1 MDTKKK
7 KKKEQGRTRLFGIP
21 LIMPFLRPYVPTVA
35 LMIFLGILSSLADTI
50 YPLFNSWALDH
61 FVAERTLD
69 GLPVFLFL
77 YILLMILQELDNY
90 YCLYQCGKVEV
101 EIDRDLRN
109 AAFAHLQTLSFSY
122 FNQNSVGYIHAR
134 TMSDTERIGEL
145 MAWRMMDV
153 VWNVSYIVCVTGVM
167 LAVNARLAL
176 YVLVMVPAADVFSE
190 KNRRREPQGPGDQL
204 TDHRKFQ
211 RGDHGHQKHKV
222 PADRGH
228 HKKRL

>member
-1 MDTKKK
+1 MQETQKKK
-7 KKKEQGRTRLFGIP
+7 TGQGRTRFFGIP
-21 LIMPFLRPYVPTVA
+21 LIMPFIRPYVPRV
-35 LMIFLGILSSLADTI
+35 LFMIFLGILSSLADTI

-69 GLPVFLFL
+69 GLPVFLTL
-77 YILLMILQELDNY
+77 YILLMVLQEADNY

-153 VWNVSYIVCVTGVM
+153 VWNVSYIVC
-167 LAVNARLAL
+167 L
-176 YVLVMVPAADVFSE
+176 YV
-190 KNRRREPQGPGDQL
+190 
-204 TDHRKFQ
+204 
-211 RGDHGHQKHKV
+211 
-222 PADRGH
+222 
-228 HKKRL
+228 